1 MSQGTQKMRFL
12 IPLLIELMV
21 AAGATLVLPQALR
34 LSSMEAP
41 EAPRPPDK
49 GQQASSIAIRNVS
62 VLPMD
67 REHVLAG
74 QTVLVENGVVT
85 HLDATADV
93 KVPAGALTI
102 DGTGKFLMPGISD
115 VHVHL
120 ASNTE
125 EQQRALLKLF
135 VAQGVTTIL
144 NLKGNP
150 QILDLRSAV
159 ASGTLFGPTI
169 YTVGPYVNEPFVTT
183 PDDVERA
190 VVEQKRDGYD
200 FVKLHGDLSREAYAR
215 LMSVARREGLRVI
228 GHAPRNLGLEV
239 MFEERQYALA
249 HAEEFLYDRENTSR
263 DFEKIEIRIP
273 ELARS
278 MVAAGIWLMPNFTAF
293 KTIGEMV
300 RDLPAILARPEMRY
314 LPAANREGWGPATN
328 PYTNRM
334 GPDQVEK
341 IRVRYLML
349 EKLVRSFQKAGVRLL
364 IGTDAMNTGVVP
376 GFSAHDEMADF
387 VAAGLTP
394 FEALRAATSNAAD
407 FLGTS
412 GQKGTVAAGQ
422 AASLILL
429 DANPLEN
436 IAHTRRIA
444 GVMVRGRWIPRSELD
459 RLLEELAYPP
469 PAL

>member
-1 MSQGTQKMRFL
+1 M
-12 IPLLIELMV
+12 
-21 AAGATLVLPQALR
+21 LPQALR
-34 LSSMEAP
+34 LSSTEAP
-41 EAPRPPDK
+41 EAPRQPDI

-67 REHVLAG
+67 RERVLVR
-74 QTVLVENGVVT
+74 QTVLVENGVIKR
-85 HLDATADV
+85 LGATADV
-93 KVPAGALTI
+93 SVPPGALTI

-125 EQQRALLKLF
+125 EQQRSLLKLF
-135 VAQGVTTIL
+135 VAEGVTTVL
-144 NLKGNP
+144 NMKGNP
-150 QILDLRSAV
+150 QVLELRSAV
-159 ASGTLFGPTI
+159 AAGRLFGPTI

-183 PDDVERA
+183 PDEVERA
-190 VVEQKRDGYD
+190 VVEQRRAGYD

-215 LMSVARREGLRVI
+215 LNAVARREGLRVI

-249 HAEEFLYDRENTSR
+249 HAEEFLYDRENTSK
-263 DFEKIEIRIP
+263 DFEKIEPRIP

-278 MVAAGIWLMPNFTAF
+278 MVAAEIWLMPNFTAF
-293 KTIGEMV
+293 KTIGAMV

-349 EKLVRSFQKAGVRLL
+349 EKLVSAFQKAGVRLL

-376 GFSAHDEMADF
+376 GFSAHDEMADL

-394 FEALRAATSNAAD
+394 FEALHAATANAAD
-407 FLGTS
+407 FLGV
-412 GQKGTVAAGQ
+412 GGREGRVAAGQ
-422 AASLILL
+422 AATLVLL
-429 DANPLEN
+429 EANPLEN
-436 IAHTRRIA
+436 IAHSRRIA
-444 GVMVRGRWIPRSELD
+444 GVMLRGRWIPRAEID
-459 RLLEELAYPP
+459 RLLDSLAAESAGARVP
-469 PAL
+469 